1 MSSPAPAE
9 IEHFLIGEARIL
21 DERRWED
28 WLALF
33 AENATY
39 WVPIQENQESP
50 RTTISLMYDDRQLL
64 ETRVRRLVAGKLH
77 TQTPVARTSRIVVNA
92 TIEGEEDGAVKVR
105 SKFQLAE
112 YRRDKQRHFA
122 GTLWHVLEPTDG
134 SFLIRAKKVELVNC
148 DSMMDGL
155 TVPF

>member
-1 MSSPAPAE
+1 MSSPAPAD
-9 IEHFLIGEARIL
+9 IAHFLIEEARAL

-33 AENATY
+33 AENGTY
-39 WVPIQENQESP
+39 WIPIEENQESP
-50 RTTISLMYDDRQLL
+50 RTTVSLMYDDRQLL

-77 TQTPVARTSRIVVNA
+77 TQNPVARTSRIVANA
-92 TIEGEEDGAVKVR
+92 TVEGEADGATEIR
-105 SKFQLAE
+105 SKFQLTE

-122 GTLWHVLEPTDG
+122 GTMWHVLEPHEG
-134 SFLIRAKKVELVNC
+134 SYLIRSKKVELVNC

>member
-105 SKFQLAE
+105 SKFQLTE
-112 YRRDKQRHFA
+112 CRRDKQRYFA
-122 GTLWHVLEPTDG
+122 GTLWHVLEPKDD
-134 SFLIRAKKVELVNC
+134 SFLIRSKKVELVNC

>member
-1 MSSPAPAE
+1 MSSPAPAD
-9 IEHFLIGEARIL
+9 IQHFLIEEARIL

-33 AENATY
+33 TLNATY

-105 SKFQLAE
+105 SKFQITE
-112 YRRDKQRHFA
+112 YRRDKQRYFA
-122 GTLWHVLEPTDG
+122 GTLWHVLEPKDD
-134 SFLIRAKKVELVNC
+134 SFLIRSKKVELVNC

>member
-1 MSSPAPAE
+1 MSSPAPAA
-9 IEHFLIGEARIL
+9 IEHFLIEEARTL

-33 AENATY
+33 APNASY
-39 WVPIQENQESP
+39 WVPIEENQENP

-77 TQTPVARTSRIVVNA
+77 TQTPVARTSRIVVNV
-92 TIEGEEDGAVKVR
+92 TLEGEDDGAIQVR
-105 SKFQLAE
+105 SKFQLTE
-112 YRRDKQRHFA
+112 YRRDKQRLFA
-122 GTLWHVLEPTDG
+122 GTLWHALEPKGD
-134 SFLIRAKKVELVNC
+134 SYMIRSKKVGLVNC